1 MKKDNL
7 KIDKITLT
15 SRLIVGTGKYKNFKE
30 TAEAV
35 KASGAAMV
43 TVAVRRVNILDRN
56 KPVLMDYLNPKKI
69 VDLPNTAG
77 CFNSEDALRTLR
89 LAREMGGWKLVKLE
103 VLGDKKTLYPNM
115 IETLKS
121 TKILVKEGFKVM
133 VYCSDDPI
141 IAKKLEE
148 LGASAIMPLASPI
161 GSGRGIRNKLNLS
174 IILNN
179 SKVPVIVDAGIGT
192 ASDAAIAM
200 ELGCDG
206 VLINTA
212 IAKAK
217 NPILMAE
224 SMKHAVL
231 AGRKALVIGYGDV
244 GKGSAQSLKQEG
256 MVVRVTEIDPI
267 CAMQACMDGYEVV
280 SPYVDGVNNDSE
292 ESMNL
297 ALLEDTDLIVTTTGN
312 YKVCDKHMLKA
323 VKNGAVICNIGHFDT
338 EIDTQYMRDEWCWEE
353 VKPQVH
359 KIFRDTKAGDKP
371 NLDSD
376 DYIILLSEGRLVNL
390 GNATGHPSRIMDGS
404 FANQVLAQMYLFEK
418 KFAQINDE
426 DKKQELIKVE
436 VLPKKLDEEV
446 AAYMVEGFGGVM
458 TKLSSDQAEYINVP
472 EEGPFKSDIYK
483 Y

>member
-1 MKKDNL
+1 MKKDIL
-7 KIDKITLT
+7 KIDNIKLN

-35 KASGAAMV
+35 RASGASMV
-43 TVAVRRVNILDRN
+43 TVAVRRVNILDKK

-69 VDLPNTAG
+69 IYLPNTAG

-141 IAKKLEE
+141 IAKKLED

-174 IILNN
+174 LILNN

-224 SMKHAVL
+224 SMKHAVI
-231 AGRKALVIGYGDV
+231 AGRKSFLSGRIKAQKYG
-244 GKGSAQSLKQEG
+244 SPSSPLEG
-256 MVVRVTEIDPI
+256 
-267 CAMQACMDGYEVV
+267 
-280 SPYVDGVNNDSE
+280 
-292 ESMNL
+292 
-297 ALLEDTDLIVTTTGN
+297 LI
-312 YKVCDKHMLKA
+312 
-323 VKNGAVICNIGHFDT
+323 
-338 EIDTQYMRDEWCWEE
+338 
-353 VKPQVH
+353 
-359 KIFRDTKAGDKP
+359 
-371 NLDSD
+371 
-376 DYIILLSEGRLVNL
+376 
-390 GNATGHPSRIMDGS
+390 
-404 FANQVLAQMYLFEK
+404 
-418 KFAQINDE
+418 
-426 DKKQELIKVE
+426 
-436 VLPKKLDEEV
+436 
-446 AAYMVEGFGGVM
+446 
-458 TKLSSDQAEYINVP
+458 
-472 EEGPFKSDIYK
+472 
-483 Y
+483 